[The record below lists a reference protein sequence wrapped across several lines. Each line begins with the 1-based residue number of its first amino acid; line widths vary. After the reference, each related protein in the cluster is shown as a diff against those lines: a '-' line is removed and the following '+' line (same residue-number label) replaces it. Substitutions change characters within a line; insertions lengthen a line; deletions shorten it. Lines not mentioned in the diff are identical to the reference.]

1 VGTTSDGTLQSLA
14 STADAESAGAL
25 LTGLSASVL
34 PALRAC
40 FAEDGSPGS
49 LPAGRAGGPYQAF
62 LAPADGFTAGGDGET
77 AKQRPCIN
85 PADARR

>member
-1 VGTTSDGTLQSLA
+1 LQLLA

-40 FAEDGSPGS
+40 FAEDGRLGS
-49 LPAGRAGGPYQAF
+49 LPAGRAGGPYQTF
-62 LAPADGFTAGGDGET
+62 LAPADGFPAGDDGET
-77 AKQRPCIN
+77 TKQRRCID